1 MNELKVFKFEE
12 GRKVRTLERDGEPW
26 FAHVDAC
33 AVLGHTNPTKALQ
46 MLDDDEKDVITRAS
60 DPNLWLGSLGGPG
73 REGGAQAL
81 NIINESGLY
90 NLIFRSNKPEART
103 FRKWVTSVVLPSIRS
118 KGYYALDKQVLER
131 LDKMEARHEK
141 FKEQTVAAYKKLE
154 ARVGEY
160 VDGLDN
166 MADKAR
172 SEVIEY
178 LVSSHK
184 PSAHEAQLADLK
196 QYLSLTIAAT
206 GDKRD
211 KIDLFRLYPGYEAK
225 CANPLPKDAFAAQLL
240 LLYPQIK
247 FSSGSGTFSGC
258 RFDY

>member
-1 MNELKVFKFEE
+1 LKAFSFEND
-12 GRKVRTLERDGEPW
+12 RKVRTLERDGETW
-26 FAHVDAC
+26 FVAKDVCD
-33 AVLGHTNPTKALQ
+33 VLGLTNVTEALRN
-46 MLDDDEKDVITRAS
+46 LDDDEKGSFRISEGTSAS
-60 DPNLWLGSLGGPG
+60 DGNPNMI
-73 REGGAQAL
+73 
-81 NIINESGLY
+81 IINESGLY
-90 NLIFRSNKPEART
+90 NLIFRSGKPEVRT

-131 LDKMEARHEK
+131 LDEMDARHEK
-141 FKEQTVAAYKKLE
+141 FKEQTVAAYKRLD
-154 ARVGEY
+154 ARVGKY

-178 LVSSHK
+178 LVSAHK
-184 PSAHEAQLADLK
+184 PSAHEAQLANLK
-196 QYLSLTIAAT
+196 KYLSLTIVAT

-211 KIDLFRLYPGYEAK
+211 KIDLFRLYPGYEAQ
-225 CANPLPKDAFAAQLL
+225 CANPIPKDAFAANVQ

-247 FSSGSGTFSGC
+247 FRGGVFSGC